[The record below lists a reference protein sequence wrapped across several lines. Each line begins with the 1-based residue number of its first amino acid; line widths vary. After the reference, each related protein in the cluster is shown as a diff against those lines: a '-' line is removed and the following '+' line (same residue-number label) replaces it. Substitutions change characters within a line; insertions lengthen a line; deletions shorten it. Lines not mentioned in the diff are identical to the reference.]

1 MQYTLLIYSNE
12 LPENETD
19 PAERAQ
25 MFEEYGRFTQELE
38 QSGALVLGRPLEPST
53 TATTVQVR
61 AGERLVT
68 DGPYAETKEQLGG
81 FYIVDVDSLDEAIRW
96 AAKIPSARFGTVEI
110 RPVVVFDREA
120 VAS

>member
-1 MQYTLLIYSNE
+1 VQYTLLIYSNE

-81 FYIVDVDSLDEAIRW
+81 FYIVETETLDDALDW
-96 AAKIPSARFGTVEI
+96 AAKIPGARNGTIEV
-110 RPVVVFDREA
+110 RPVLPVPQRA
-120 VAS
+120 VRA